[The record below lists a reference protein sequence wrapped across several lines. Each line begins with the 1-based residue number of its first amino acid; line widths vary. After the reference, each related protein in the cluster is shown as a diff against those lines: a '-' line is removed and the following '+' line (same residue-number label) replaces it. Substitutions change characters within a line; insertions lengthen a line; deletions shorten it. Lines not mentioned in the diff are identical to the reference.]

1 MFIDTHSHLYD
12 EQFDDDRADVLQRA
26 FAAGAGKIFLPNIN
40 AGTIAPMLQLAGA
53 YPGRLYPMMGLHPE
67 DLGDTWRE
75 TLQQMETRL
84 QEQDH
89 PYIAIGEVGLDYYWD
104 RSKYEEQQEAFA
116 IQVEWAVKYGLP
128 LMIHTRD
135 AHREMVEV
143 LTDVLNRNIE
153 ISESRNIE
161 ISKSRHPEISTSRHP
176 DIATFSGVF
185 HCFGGSAE
193 EAAELLGFEDFM
205 LGIGGV
211 VTFKKSPLPAVLREA
226 VPLERIVLETD
237 APYLAPVPHRG
248 KRNET
253 AFVTDVIAKLA
264 EIYERDAQE
273 VARITTEN
281 ALKTFP
287 KAK

>member
-1 MFIDTHSHLYD
+1 MTYIDTHSHLYD

-40 AGTIAPMLQLAGA
+40 AETIAPMLQLAGA
-53 YPGRLYPMMGLHPE
+53 YPGRLYPMLGLHPE

-84 QEQDH
+84 QEEDH

-116 IQVEWAVKYGLP
+116 IQVEWAIKYGLP
-128 LMIHTRD
+128 LMIHTRN
-135 AHREMVEV
+135 AHREMVQV
-143 LTDVLNRNIE
+143 LREILNRHP
-153 ISESRNIE
+153 E
-161 ISKSRHPEISTSRHP
+161 ISKSRHPDISESRHP

-253 AFVTDVIAKLA
+253 AYVTDVIAKLA

>member
-26 FAAGAGKIFLPNIN
+26 FTAGAGKIFLPNIN

-53 YPGRLYPMMGLHPE
+53 YPGRLYPMLGLHPE

-75 TLQQMETRL
+75 TLQQMETLL

-104 RSKYEEQQEAFA
+104 RSKYKEQQEAFA

-135 AHREMVEV
+135 AHREMVQV
-143 LTDVLNRNIE
+143 LTDVRNRNPGISTSRNPE
-153 ISESRNIE
+153 ISESR
-161 ISKSRHPEISTSRHP
+161 HPEIP
-176 DIATFSGVF
+176 KFSGVF

-253 AFVTDVIAKLA
+253 AYVTDVIAKLA

>member
-12 EQFDDDRADVLQRA
+12 EQFDDDRAEVLQRA

-40 AGTIAPMLQLAGA
+40 AETIAPMLQLAGA
-53 YPGRLYPMMGLHPE
+53 YPGRLYPMLGLHPE

-116 IQVEWAVKYGLP
+116 IQVEWAIKYGLP

-135 AHREMVEV
+135 AHREMVQV
-143 LTDVLNRNIE
+143 LREILN
-153 ISESRNIE
+153 
-161 ISKSRHPEISTSRHP
+161 RHP

-193 EAAELLGFEDFM
+193 EAEELLGFEDFM

-253 AFVTDVIAKLA
+253 AYVTDVITKLA

>member
-40 AGTIAPMLQLAGA
+40 AGTIQPMLQLAGA

-104 RSKYEEQQEAFA
+104 CSTYEEQQEAFA
-116 IQVEWAVKYGLP
+116 IQVEWAIKYGLP

-135 AHREMVEV
+135 AHREMVQV
-143 LTDVLNRNIE
+143 LTDVRNRNRN

-161 ISKSRHPEISTSRHP
+161 ISESRHP

-193 EAAELLGFEDFM
+193 EAAELLGFEGFM

-211 VTFKKSPLPAVLREA
+211 VTFKKSPLPAVLRET

-253 AFVTDVIAKLA
+253 AYVTDVIAKLA

>member
-1 MFIDTHSHLYD
+1 MLTDTHSHLYD
-12 EQFDDDRADVLQRA
+12 EAFDADRDAVLERA
-26 FAAGAGKIFLPNIN
+26 RAAGIGKIFLPNIN
-40 AGTIAPMLQLAGA
+40 AETIQPMLRMAQQH
-53 YPGRLYPMMGLHPE
+53 PGCLYPMLGLHPE

-75 TLQQMETRL
+75 TLQQMETLL

-135 AHREMVEV
+135 AHREMVQV
-143 LTDVLNRNIE
+143 LTDVRNRNPG

-161 ISKSRHPEISTSRHP
+161 ISKSRHPEISESRNP
-176 DIATFSGVF
+176 EIPKSSGVF

-253 AFVTDVIAKLA
+253 AYVTDVIAKLA